1 MRAVVNAIAGLL
13 FGLGLLISG
22 MANPAKVQNFLD
34 LAGTFDPSLI
44 FVMLGAVVVTF
55 VGYRLVFRRPR
66 PLLAER
72 FFVPTVKD
80 IDGRLTIGAAL
91 FGIGW
96 GLSGFCPG
104 PAITSL
110 PLLAKGTLIFVP
122 CDVGRHRLGASPY
135 ASEGTCRRGGSHR
148 VTRGLASLGLP
159 TAKAESGRRSYGVGL
174 DSSCDD
180 SLREG
185 LATDCRSRRYG
196 CVLCGG

>member
-110 PLLAKGTLIFVP
+110 GERDAHFRA
-122 CDVGRHRLGASPY
+122 CDVGRNRLGASPY
-135 ASEGTCRRGGSHR
+135 ASEGTCRRRGSHR